1 MGNNIHTPKTIY
13 SNGLVM
19 EFCVINKQMF
29 YKLSKWNSSGSNL
42 SLIDFT
48 KLDDK
53 NPNDIIKEAQQK
65 VGDVSKND

>member
-1 MGNNIHTPKTIY
+1 MGNIHTPKTIY

-29 YKLSKWNSSGSNL
+29 YKLSKWNNSGSNL
-42 SLIDFT
+42 SLIDFA

-53 NPNDIIKEAQQK
+53 NPNDIIKEARHK
-65 VGDVSKND
+65 VGMGITE